1 MISARLIEGVAD
13 SLAFRDRTDIDLA
26 IARLLREHFDALG
39 VTLIDITRD
48 AQGVQLQARLTDG
61 VDCLRTLTPFDLL
74 VHMEPVLEHGET
86 VHIAVRDGIDLTV
99 FPVAKDL
106 VGPRAV
112 LVTETQ
118 SALSPRDIRLVH
130 GLLRIFGNY
139 IAALD
144 YGERDTLTGLL
155 NRKTFESQFERFRSH
170 SRRQG
175 EHPQGDGT
183 SWLGLLDIDHFK
195 SINDRFGH
203 LFGDEVLLLVSQQ
216 VRRTLRTGDQ
226 LFRFGGEEFVVML
239 NGIEESGARAVFDRL
254 RAVVEKH
261 DFPQLGRVT
270 LSLGWT
276 RVAPHDGPLSCLER
290 ADAALYYAKAQG
302 RNRVHGHEELVA
314 GGHLGPEAATKEIE
328 LF

>member
-13 SLAFRDRTDIDLA
+13 SLAFRDRTDLDLSL
-26 IARLLREHFDALG
+26 ARLLREHFDALG
-39 VTLIDITRD
+39 VTLIDVARES
-48 AQGVQLQARLTDG
+48 QGVQLHARLTDG
-61 VDCLRTLTPFDLL
+61 VDSLRTLTPFELL
-74 VHMEPVLEHGET
+74 SRIDPVLNDGET
-86 VHIAVRDGIDLTV
+86 VHIPVRDGIDLTV
-99 FPVAKDL
+99 FPVSKDL
-106 VGPRAV
+106 VGPRAI

-118 SALSPRDIRLVH
+118 GALAPRDVRLVH

-139 IAALD
+139 VAALD

-155 NRKTFESQFERFRSH
+155 NRKTFESQFERFRSYT
-170 SRRQG
+170 RRHG
-175 EHPQGDGT
+175 ERPRGDGT

-216 VRRTLRTGDQ
+216 FRRTLRVGDQ

-239 NGIEESGARAVFDRL
+239 NGIEEAGARTAFERL
-254 RAVVEKH
+254 RGVVEKH
-261 DFPQLGRVT
+261 EFPQLGRVT
-270 LSLGWT
+270 ISLGWT
-276 RVAPHDGPLSCLER
+276 RVGLQDGPMSCLER

-302 RNRVHGHEELVA
+302 RNRVNGHEELVA
-314 GGHLGPEAATKEIE
+314 AGHLGPQAAAREIE

>member
-1 MISARLIEGVAD
+1 
-13 SLAFRDRTDIDLA
+13 
-26 IARLLREHFDALG
+26 
-39 VTLIDITRD
+39 VTLIDIARE
-48 AQGVQLQARLTDG
+48 AQGMQLQTRLTDG
-61 VDCLRTLTPFDLL
+61 VDCLRMLTPFELL
-74 VHMEPVLEHGET
+74 THIEPVLERGET
-86 VHIAVRDGIDLTV
+86 VHIAVRDGIELTV
-99 FPVAKDL
+99 FPVAQDL

-118 SALSPRDIRLVH
+118 AALAPRDVRLVH
-130 GLLRIFGNY
+130 GLIRIFGNY
-139 IAALD
+139 VAALD

-155 NRKTFESQFERFRSH
+155 NRKTFESQFERFRSF
-170 SRRQG
+170 SRRQADHAHG
-175 EHPQGDGT
+175 QGT

-216 VRRTLRTGDQ
+216 VRRTLRNADQ

-239 NGIEESGARAVFDRL
+239 NGIEENGARAVFERL

-276 RVAPHDGPLSCLER
+276 RVAAQDGPLSCLER

-302 RNRVHGHEELVA
+302 RNCIHGHEDLVSA
-314 GGHLGPEAATKEIE
+314 RLLAPQAAAREIE